1 MEMEELDRD
10 LYRGANESS
19 ALLRQRLYGGQV
31 AAQALRAAGLTV
43 PDDRV
48 PHSLHGYFLRAGAPQ
63 RPVIFRVDRD
73 RDGRS
78 FSVRRVAAVQNG
90 EVIFEMSASFQ
101 VPQESPEFWVPI
113 DSDVPPPDPTAVS
126 SLAHSHPCLD
136 VHVLAEIDP
145 PSVSDSV
152 SLDRLWARA
161 RDRLPDSP
169 IHHACLITFMSDL
182 GSGFGTL
189 ELPGVPPF
197 GPSIDHAVWFH
208 APARADDWLL
218 FDAHALKVGGSRG
231 LYTGTVHDRRGRLA
245 AMFTQEMLLRET
257 PAH

>member
-1 MEMEELDRD
+1 MEQLDRD

-19 ALLRQRLYGGQV
+19 ALQRQRLYGGQV
-31 AAQALRAAGLTV
+31 AAQALMAAGLTV
-43 PDDRV
+43 PRDRI

-78 FSVRRVAAVQNG
+78 FSVRRVAALQNG

-101 VPQESPEFWVPI
+101 VPEESPEFWLPME
-113 DSDVPPPDPTAVS
+113 SDVSPPDSSAVS
-126 SLAHSHPCLD
+126 TLAHNHPCLD

-145 PSVSDSV
+145 PSVSESV

-161 RDRLPDSP
+161 SDRLPDSP
-169 IHHACLITFMSDL
+169 IIHACLVTFMSDL

-189 ELPGVPPF
+189 GPLGVPPF

-208 APARADDWLL
+208 SRARADDWLL
-218 FDAHALKVGGSRG
+218 FDAHALKAGGSRG
-231 LYTGTVHDRRGRLA
+231 LYMGTVHDG
-245 AMFTQEMLLRET
+245 
-257 PAH
+257 